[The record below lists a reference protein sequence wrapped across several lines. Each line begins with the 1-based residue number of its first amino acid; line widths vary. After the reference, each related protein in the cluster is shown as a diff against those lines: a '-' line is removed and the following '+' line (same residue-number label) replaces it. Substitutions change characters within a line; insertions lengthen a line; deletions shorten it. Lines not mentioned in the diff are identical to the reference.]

1 MGNESQEQIDH
12 IKQTGKLIRAA
23 DPSFTVEVR
32 CDLYVYQSFQ
42 NLPAIGQR
50 VATTRETRGFIST
63 DDPSAL
69 QRASSFRDLVLV
81 LDDDRRAGIQILNPQ
96 SGKVS
101 MLSSFAYQIHD
112 NLRAWTNAE
121 AFKRSDALV
130 GKVLSVPREEILR
143 RDAEHKRK

>member
-101 MLSSFAYQIHD
+101 MLSSFA
-112 NLRAWTNAE
+112 
-121 AFKRSDALV
+121 
-130 GKVLSVPREEILR
+130 
-143 RDAEHKRK
+143 